1 MNDDEISDRK
11 NELPKQV
18 QKLENLPKMV
28 HDILESSELAMENR
42 INDIMDMYRKINK
55 LKESYSHCIDD

>member
-1 MNDDEISDRK
+1 MMMKHQIEK

-18 QKLENLPKMV
+18 QKLESLPKIV
-28 HDILESSELAMENR
+28 HDILESSEPAIGNR

-55 LKESYSHCIDD
+55 LKKSYSHCIDD